1 MQPLIRFFTGG
12 AGTGKSYT
20 LRQMIAKET
29 RKFII
34 VAPTGIAAQNV
45 GGVTI
50 HSAFGLNPATLFVP
64 SSIKHGPLQGLKVI
78 YLDEGSMV
86 GHDLFKA
93 VWFAA
98 MHLGVEEIVI
108 FGDLAQLPPV
118 EDAPFHTFRLPDEIH
133 TLTKVWR
140 QQGDEEFTTILNAI
154 REREHTY
161 DQIERLNKRAN
172 FGDSD
177 GAVTLAYANQI
188 VNNINGKNLHAL
200 DSEDLHYYEAKITGG
215 MSEKDTI
222 AVKDLYLKEGA
233 RVIMLNN
240 GANWKNGTPA
250 VVTKCYEDEDAVE
263 VEIKGHLYDVTPYAW
278 VKKAPKK
285 LTQERREFY
294 ENQIINASGDEQEFA
309 AHCLNNGYEYG
320 NIGSFEQ
327 LPLKLAYAMTVHKSQ
342 GLTLE
347 AAKIIPDGF
356 GRTHGIGYVALSR
369 LTSLDG
375 LSLSRKLKIN
385 DFKSDSKILL

>member
-1 MQPLIRFFTGG
+1 
-12 AGTGKSYT
+12 
-20 LRQMIAKET
+20 
-29 RKFII
+29 
-34 VAPTGIAAQNV
+34 
-45 GGVTI
+45 
-50 HSAFGLNPATLFVP
+50 
-64 SSIKHGPLQGLKVI
+64 
-78 YLDEGSMV
+78 MV

-98 MHLGVEEIVI
+98 MHLGVEEIII

-118 EDAPFHTFRLPDEIH
+118 EDAPFHTFRLPDEIQ

-140 QQGDEEFTTILNAI
+140 QQGDEEFTTILNDI

-161 DQIERLNKRAN
+161 EQIERLNARAS
-172 FGDSD
+172 FSD
-177 GAVTLAYANQI
+177 EAGVVTLAYANKT
-188 VNNINGKNLHAL
+188 VDNINGRNLHAL
-200 DSEDLHYYEAKITGG
+200 DSEDLHYFEAKITGG
-215 MSEKDTI
+215 MSERDTI

-233 RVIMLNN
+233 RVLMLSNTTD
-240 GANWKNGTPA
+240 WKNGTQA
-250 VVTKCYEDEDAVE
+250 VVTKCYEDEEAVE
-263 VEIKGHLYDVTPYAW
+263 VEIKGHLYDVVPHTW
-278 VKKAPKK
+278 LKKAPKK

-294 ENQIINASGDEQEFA
+294 ENQLVRAGGDEAEFS

-320 NIGSFEQ
+320 NIGTFEQ
-327 LPLKLAYAMTVHKSQ
+327 LPIKLAYAMTVHKSQ

-375 LSLSRKLKIN
+375 LTLSRKLKVN